1 VSGTYKAERTNP
13 TVGAFF
19 LTKRLTVETSTS
31 ASGGG
36 GGSTSQTTCK
46 ILLWDT
52 AGQAQFQK
60 LARTYY
66 HNASAAI
73 LTFDVSQPSSLTR
86 LRHWLDELQL
96 HGNNNIAPNT
106 NSATASGATSSSAI
120 GDTAPS
126 HRVASTNNGDMVICI
141 AACKC
146 DLGPSP
152 GLAEEAKRLAQAV
165 GALYVE
171 TSAKDNLGVTQLFHD
186 TVARILRQQ
195 QQQQQASTTLPLSH
209 SLDLK
214 SQPIPQPAVNHPHS
228 LNGASALPPAP
239 PPPHGSPLSSRHVA
253 AQNHYPSSPVSPLKR
268 LTPPFASSQT
278 VLSSSQP
285 NKYNPYS
292 NKSNGVVFKDD
303 TATGFVRT
311 STPETDTTSD
321 MDFPLPP
328 AAGLDDS
335 IVDAPIASNAA
346 TTTAANRNA
355 SSGTPST
362 TAGIGSNV
370 MCEGSMLVCGT
381 DDKSCYIM

>member
-1 VSGTYKAERTNP
+1 VVRFVSGTYKAERTNP

-19 LTKRLTVETSTS
+19 LTKRLTVETSS

-36 GGSTSQTTCK
+36 ATSQTTCK

-73 LTFDVSQPSSLTR
+73 LTFDISQPTSLMR

-96 HGNNNIAPNT
+96 HGNNSIVANT
-106 NSATASGATSSSAI
+106 SAATVNGATGSSAL
-120 GDTAPS
+120 GDTATTAPS
-126 HRVASTNNGDMVICI
+126 RVNNGDMVICI

-186 TVARILRQQ
+186 TAARILRQQQ
-195 QQQQQASTTLPLSH
+195 QQQQQASTTLPVSH

-214 SQPIPQPAVNHPHS
+214 SQPIPPAVNHPHS
-228 LNGASALPPAP
+228 LNGASTLPPP
-239 PPPHGSPLSSRHVA
+239 PPPHGSPLSSRQAVV
-253 AQNHYPSSPVSPLKR
+253 QNHFPSSPVSPLKR

-278 VLSSSQP
+278 ALSASQP
-285 NKYNPYS
+285 NKYNPYA

-311 STPETDTTSD
+311 STPETDTSD
-321 MDFPLPP
+321 VDFPLPP
-328 AAGLDDS
+328 TGLDDS
-335 IVDAPIASNAA
+335 IVDAPIASNIA
-346 TTTAANRNA
+346 TAAANRSA
-355 SSGTPST
+355 SGTSS

-381 DDKSCYIM
+381 DDKSCCIM

>member
-1 VSGTYKAERTNP
+1 LVVRFVSGTYKAERTNP

-19 LTKRLTVETSTS
+19 LTKRLTVETSS
-31 ASGGG
+31 RSGGG
-36 GGSTSQTTCK
+36 ATSQTTCK

-96 HGNNNIAPNT
+96 HGNNNIAAN
-106 NSATASGATSSSAI
+106 NAATANGATSSSAI
-120 GDTAPS
+120 GDTATTAPS
-126 HRVASTNNGDMVICI
+126 HRAASPNNWDMVICI

-165 GALYVE
+165 GALYME
-171 TSAKDNLGVTQLFHD
+171 TSAKDNIGVTQLFHD
-186 TVARILRQQ
+186 TAARILRQQ
-195 QQQQQASTTLPLSH
+195 QQQQQASTTTLPLSH

-214 SQPIPQPAVNHPHS
+214 IQPLPSAVNHPHS
-228 LNGASALPPAP
+228 LNGASTLPTP
-239 PPPHGSPLSSRHVA
+239 PPPHVSPLSSRQAVV
-253 AQNHYPSSPVSPLKR
+253 QNHFPSSPVSPLKR
-268 LTPPFASSQT
+268 LTPPFAS
-278 VLSSSQP
+278 QP
-285 NKYNPYS
+285 NKYNLYS
-292 NKSNGVVFKDD
+292 SKNTGVVFKDD
-303 TATGFVRT
+303 TATDFVRT
-311 STPETDTTSD
+311 STPETDTSD
-321 MDFPLPP
+321 VDFPLPP
-328 AAGLDDS
+328 AALDDS
-335 IVDAPIASNAA
+335 IVDAPIASNTA
-346 TTTAANRNA
+346 TAAANR
-355 SSGTPST
+355 STSGTSST
-362 TAGIGSNV
+362 VGLGSNV